1 MVVSLSR
8 CDEKAERGMKYN
20 GKVKLW
26 IYYMQ
31 GTVGRYACGLE
42 NVEVLDQLI
51 STKRKLG
58 IWTYEKVLD

>member
-1 MVVSLSR
+1 
-8 CDEKAERGMKYN
+8 MKYN

>member
-1 MVVSLSR
+1 MTEEYI
-8 CDEKAERGMKYN
+8 DKAKNENHLEYILGEYK
-20 GKVKLW
+20 
-26 IYYMQ
+26 
-31 GTVGRYACGLE
+31 VGRYAWGLE